1 MVSRSSSNKAC
12 LNLQI
17 SRGTLECYKS
27 VNAAHQRTA
36 DAISIGPR
44 RHRHAN
50 HGTASHAN
58 PGNRALS
65 SDDAIR
71 FVADITALTIFEL
84 AERLDGN
91 ADKTGALSYRFAAAE
106 GEEVRLPAEVLSA
119 ITGWLSAPKD
129 RNPLAGKTSH
139 PYPFDFYGAKDYA

>member
-1 MVSRSSSNKAC
+1 MLMQPTNEQLTQFQSDLEDV
-12 LNLQI
+12 I
-17 SRGTLECYKS
+17 TLTIEQL
-27 VNAAHQRTA
+27 HTRIQET
-36 DAISIGPR
+36 GP
-44 RHRHAN
+44 
-50 HGTASHAN
+50 
-58 PGNRALS
+58 LS

-106 GEEVRLPAEVLSA
+106 GEEMRLPAEVLSA

>member
-1 MVSRSSSNKAC
+1 MQPTNEQLTQFQSD
-12 LNLQI
+12 
-17 SRGTLECYKS
+17 LEDVVTPTIEQLHTRIQETGS
-27 VNAAHQRTA
+27 
-36 DAISIGPR
+36 
-44 RHRHAN
+44 
-50 HGTASHAN
+50 
-58 PGNRALS
+58 LS
-65 SDDAIR
+65 SDDANR

-91 ADKTGALSYRFAAAE
+91 ADKTGSLSYRFAAAE

-119 ITGWLSAPKD
+119 ITGWLSAPQD

>member
-1 MVSRSSSNKAC
+1 MGSEMCIRDR
-12 LNLQI
+12 LHTRIQE
-17 SRGTLECYKS
+17 T
-27 VNAAHQRTA
+27 
-36 DAISIGPR
+36 GP
-44 RHRHAN
+44 
-50 HGTASHAN
+50 
-58 PGNRALS
+58 LS

-91 ADKTGALSYRFAAAE
+91 ADKPGALSYRFAAAE

-119 ITGWLSAPKD
+119 ITGWLSAPQD
-129 RNPLAGKTSH
+129 RNPLAGKISH

>member
-1 MVSRSSSNKAC
+1 MQPTNEQLTQFQSD
-12 LNLQI
+12 
-17 SRGTLECYKS
+17 LED
-27 VNAAHQRTA
+27 VVTPTIQQLHTRIQET
-36 DAISIGPR
+36 GP
-44 RHRHAN
+44 
-50 HGTASHAN
+50 
-58 PGNRALS
+58 LS
-65 SDDAIR
+65 SDDATK

-106 GEEVRLPAEVLSA
+106 GEEVRRPAEVLSA